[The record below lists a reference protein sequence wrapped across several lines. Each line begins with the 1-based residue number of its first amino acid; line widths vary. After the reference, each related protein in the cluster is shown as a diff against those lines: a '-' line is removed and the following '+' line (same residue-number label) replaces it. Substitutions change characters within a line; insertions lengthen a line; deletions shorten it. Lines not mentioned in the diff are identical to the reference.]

1 MRHCSRIGAPP
12 PARNKIPHMLRRILF
27 SVLLAGALSCAA
39 DDLKAIEEAER
50 GWAAGITKKDYALLD
65 KVLADDLIYRHSNAL
80 VDTKASYI
88 DASKSGKSNYISV
101 EYKEPIQPKLIGKD
115 HAMAFVRAK
124 VTTMQNG
131 KPNEMDLAMLHIF
144 RKKGSQWQL
153 IAHQSARIPA
163 P

>member
-1 MRHCSRIGAPP
+1 MIRKIIFSLVLACACS
-12 PARNKIPHMLRRILF
+12 
-27 SVLLAGALSCAA
+27 SAA
-39 DDLKAIEEAER
+39 EDLKAIEEAER
-50 GWAAGITKKDYALLD
+50 GWAEGVTKKDYALLE

-88 DASKSGKSNYISV
+88 EASKTGKSNYISIQ
-101 EYKEPIQPKLIGKD
+101 YTEPIQPRLLGKD

-144 RKKGSQWQL
+144 RKKGKQWQL

>member
-1 MRHCSRIGAPP
+1 
-12 PARNKIPHMLRRILF
+12 MLRRIAL
-27 SVLLAGALSCAA
+27 SLLLAGIAACAA
-39 DDLKAIEEAER
+39 DDMKAVEDAER

-88 DASKSGKSNYISV
+88 ESSRSGKSNYISI

-115 HAMAFVRAK
+115 LAMAFVRAT

-131 KPNEMDLAMLHIF
+131 KPNPMDLAMLHIF
-144 RKKGSQWQL
+144 RKKGGQWQM
-153 IAHQSARIPA
+153 IAHQSARIPL